1 MATAAAY
8 PHAFYP
14 LHGHHLQ
21 DHEVGP
27 SLTLI
32 NLWLR
37 TRGFN
42 ENDFRSGAVVAEVV
56 GATVPDYWFV
66 DSELFCPWST
76 WLARVGESANA
87 EARRKAGESDTTLAA
102 RVSSEFIGR
111 YNRTV
116 ANASETPRWKATATI
131 PSI

>member
-1 MATAAAY
+1 MCFKLNKVVALPHSRSAKFSRARVRSRQHFPALLLPLLPRKMATAAAY

-42 ENDFRSGAVVAEVV
+42 ENDFRSGAVVALDMTTTTPMHRAAYEDDLDIAC
-56 GATVPDYWFV
+56 G
-66 DSELFCPWST
+66 ST
-76 WLARVGESANA
+76 
-87 EARRKAGESDTTLAA
+87 D
-102 RVSSEFIGR
+102 
-111 YNRTV
+111 
-116 ANASETPRWKATATI
+116 
-131 PSI
+131 